1 MKKKKSCHEIQSYE
15 KKLYFSSL
23 FRLMFRTNFSQN
35 LKGGKTSFWK
45 CICYLIFLSACLL
58 RSFFLWRGGGGGEEG
73 EEEGSSCTGCFH
85 KTKFQPSQYWRTT
98 RATPHSDGGQKL
110 LSVPTGPFFWSSS
123 RTNTPFN
130 PCPISL
136 N

>member
-58 RSFFLWRGGGGGEEG
+58 RSFFLWRGGGGVKRERRRAPVAQGVSTKPNFSPANIGAPLEPHHIVMGVKNYSLSRRDLFFGRLPEQIRLLIHVL
-73 EEEGSSCTGCFH
+73 FH
-85 KTKFQPSQYWRTT
+85 
-98 RATPHSDGGQKL
+98 
-110 LSVPTGPFFWSSS
+110 
-123 RTNTPFN
+123 
-130 PCPISL
+130 
-136 N
+136 